1 MMRRLPKV
9 LTGTRRTDAG
19 AAAARRPRLRL
30 ARPHTPLAGEGRPP
44 SGRAAGAHWSVQP
57 ALAERAGI
65 YAARYARVAPTLTR
79 SSARERRRTFVVA
92 FGRCHSTAAAASGMA
107 TATTADHCARAVQ
120 NPMLEGF
127 QCFRVEPEFRRAALA
142 VATAAPPASPCW
154 RHCFGM
160 STDSRVSKAF
170 YCGRLEAHHLQR
182 TPPEYRSRYACQPP
196 MPAALDQL
204 ARHVEALLALRGI
217 ALAEWAV
224 LGLVQLTQFQG
235 QGAFIKAH
243 TDPRFYGEFLVTII
257 LSSSRSSLELHAPH
271 ALHGRRAGAATLL
284 ERVELGAGDAYVM
297 ANASLCKA
305 RHQVE
310 LLGARGDDACRF
322 SPPEPRFSATLRYYN
337 HDMSVT
343 RDSSGHSAGANHLSQ
358 AELGEPTASVA

>member
-1 MMRRLPKV
+1 
-9 LTGTRRTDAG
+9 
-19 AAAARRPRLRL
+19 
-30 ARPHTPLAGEGRPP
+30 
-44 SGRAAGAHWSVQP
+44 
-57 ALAERAGI
+57 
-65 YAARYARVAPTLTR
+65 
-79 SSARERRRTFVVA
+79 
-92 FGRCHSTAAAASGMA
+92 
-107 TATTADHCARAVQ
+107 
-120 NPMLEGF
+120 
-127 QCFRVEPEFRRAALA
+127 
-142 VATAAPPASPCW
+142 
-154 RHCFGM
+154 
-160 STDSRVSKAF
+160 
-170 YCGRLEAHHLQR
+170 
-182 TPPEYRSRYACQPP
+182 

-217 ALAEWAV
+217 VLAEWAV

-284 ERVELGAGDAYVM
+284 QRVELGAGDAYVM

-322 SPPEPRFSATLRYYN
+322 SPPEPRFSATLRYYS

-343 RDSSGHSAGANHLSQ
+343 LDSSGHSAGANHLSQ
-358 AELGEPTASVA
+358 AELIKPTASVA